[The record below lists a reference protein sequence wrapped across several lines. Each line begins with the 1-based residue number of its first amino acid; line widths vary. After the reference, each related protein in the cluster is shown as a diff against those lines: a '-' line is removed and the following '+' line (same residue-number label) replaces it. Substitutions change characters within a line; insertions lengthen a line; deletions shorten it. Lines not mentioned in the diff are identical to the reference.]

1 MRNKEELYKELEEK
15 AISIRRNIVEMVYMA
30 SSGHPGG
37 SLSIADILTVLYFL
51 EMNVSP
57 IEPKDE
63 NRDRFVLS
71 KGHASPALYATLAER
86 GFIKKEDLR
95 KLVTQTTVEMYE
107 ELTPQ
112 LIQLIDQT
120 KHDDTLTE
128 AQKQDEISL
137 HMLGYVKSCTNEI
150 IIQVLSEILG
160 LEDEDEE

>member
-1 MRNKEELYKELEEK
+1 
-15 AISIRRNIVEMVYMA
+15 MV
-30 SSGHPGG
+30 P
-37 SLSIADILTVLYFL
+37 
-51 EMNVSP
+51 
-57 IEPKDE
+57 
-63 NRDRFVLS
+63 
-71 KGHASPALYATLAER
+71 
-86 GFIKKEDLR
+86 IKKEDLR

-150 IIQVLSEILG
+150 IFEVLAEILG
-160 LEDEDEE
+160 VDDE